1 MTSISV
7 GSGGKAADLINQ
19 TTDWGVSVSEAVVQ
33 KTLKMRGLALA
44 GYSTFLLASLLVIPI
59 LAGIVVFS
67 ATNGVLGEV
76 GIIVAVIALAVFLN
90 KLSRK
95 GPKNALQIDY
105 AAGEVRL
112 GSINS
117 AGAFVR
123 QRVCPFRSID
133 SVTVDESEPDAPAL
147 NLVMSGETATIRFRE
162 TKAQQLSEFAAQ
174 VNAAA
179 EAAKTAPVRSRIQ
192 SRING
197 FEANIR
203 EVGNRVRSRVRSSF
217 A

>member
-33 KTLKMRGLALA
+33 KILKMRGLALA

-90 KLSRK
+90 KLSRN

-174 VNAAA
+174 INAAA

>member
-1 MTSISV
+1 MQRRTMEHV
-7 GSGGKAADLINQ
+7 RTTVLI
-19 TTDWGVSVSEAVVQ
+19 
-33 KTLKMRGLALA
+33 
-44 GYSTFLLASLLVIPI
+44 LLV
-59 LAGIVVFS
+59 LA
-67 ATNGVLGEV
+67 
-76 GIIVAVIALAVFLN
+76 
-90 KLSRK
+90 
-95 GPKNALQIDY
+95 
-105 AAGEVRL
+105 
-112 GSINS
+112 

-174 VNAAA
+174 INAAA